1 MCECVCVCVC
11 ARPRGHK
18 CELVCV
24 CGVCVL
30 RVRARGWQVREW
42 MAGDECVPVGACLDL
57 GIDSQLLHHGVRHEG
72 EKGGNDC
79 LWISV

>member
-1 MCECVCVCVC
+1 MFWDKNGVILKSSQSKPKQLHLKNYIIAYQNLANVEIVCVCVCVC
-11 ARPRGHK
+11 ARPGGHK

-42 MAGDECVPVGACLDL
+42 MAGV
-57 GIDSQLLHHGVRHEG
+57 
-72 EKGGNDC
+72 
-79 LWISV
+79 